1 MTFAN
6 QPLDEF
12 LASVAAP
19 TVTPSGGAVAAVGG
33 AFGAALCEMACIH
46 TVEKEGYANV
56 HAEFGDRRDELAE
69 HRARLLELADEDARA
84 VEELQAAFETSD
96 DDGRAELVHEKALRA
111 VDVPVA
117 VAESCLDILE
127 HATAA
132 TANGNTNAI
141 ADAGTGALLT
151 RSVLRSSVLTAR
163 TNLELLED
171 TATVS
176 EIDDRL
182 DTISNESD
190 EALSRITSNLE
201 RTG

>member
-6 QPLDEF
+6 QTLDEF

-46 TVEKEGYANV
+46 TVEKEGYADV

-69 HRARLLELADEDARA
+69 HRTRLLELADEDAVA

-96 DDGRAELVHEKALRA
+96 DGRAELVQDRALRA

-132 TANGNTNAI
+132 TANGNTNAL
-141 ADAGTGALLT
+141 ADAGSGALLT
-151 RSVLRSSVLTAR
+151 RSALRSSVLTAR

-201 RTG
+201 RTV